1 MAAEHLCI
9 ASLSVLARVQQV
21 AAEPYP
27 SDAAEH
33 GHGPAVPLLQPG
45 RLWPCCGR
53 WPLRHLWSPAG
64 SSGSG
69 SWHGQ
74 PAGHPAA
81 DGARDAGKQGL
92 LPELADVCCLSKA
105 ASGSQAGSTGC
116 PLARGHQTA
125 LHLENYCTISQMQQ
139 PTIFAC
145 AACIVDQLPAPW
157 GCCTSTCFVICSPAS
172 WLNCSA
178 WGL

>member
-1 MAAEHLCI
+1 MLQSTGMDPQSHFYSQAG
-9 ASLSVLARVQQV
+9 
-21 AAEPYP
+21 Y
-27 SDAAEH
+27 
-33 GHGPAVPLLQPG
+33 GPAAGAAHYSTYGAQLDHLGLAPGMVSQLATLQQMGPG
-45 RLWPCCGR
+45 MQASR
-53 WPLRHLWSPAG
+53 
-64 SSGSG
+64 
-69 SWHGQ
+69 
-74 PAGHPAA
+74 
-81 DGARDAGKQGL
+81 GL

-105 ASGSQAGSTGC
+105 ASGSQAGSSGC
-116 PLARGHQTA
+116 PLQGDIRQHFTLKTTA
-125 LHLENYCTISQMQQ
+125 PSQMQQ